1 MSLDVW
7 WGILTGFDGT
17 TYRATVRPVG
27 SPTGAVVVA
36 ASRGIPAAEMVPGR
50 RVLVAGG
57 AGSCGGRLALK
68 VFHVKHGKGV

>member
-50 RVLVAGG
+50 RVLVAGPG
-57 AGSCGGRLALK
+57 PLGGEQEVVVA
-68 VFHVKHGKGV
+68 VWP